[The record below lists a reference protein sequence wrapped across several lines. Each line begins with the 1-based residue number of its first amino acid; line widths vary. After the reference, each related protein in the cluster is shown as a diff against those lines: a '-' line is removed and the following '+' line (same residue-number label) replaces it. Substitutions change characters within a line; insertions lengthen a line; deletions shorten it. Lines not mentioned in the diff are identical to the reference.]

1 MAGHTAIKRV
11 IWPADTPMSLCCW
24 SWSARTARPEP
35 QRAQHFVPNHRCF
48 TTGCCNW
55 SRQRLVRR
63 LCPHCRQPYEAND
76 DTARALGLPL
86 GSPRTLFRAEGLTR
100 VGDGGGHEGE
110 NIRVHRSP
118 LADIHGFVA
127 ARRAEGM
134 AIDVKLL
141 IALGADFLR

>member
-1 MAGHTAIKRV
+1 MRDCGDYYSS
-11 IWPADTPMSLCCW
+11 P
-24 SWSARTARPEP
+24 
-35 QRAQHFVPNHRCF
+35 
-48 TTGCCNW
+48 G
-55 SRQRLVRR
+55 LVS
-63 LCPHCRQPYEAND
+63 E
-76 DTARALGLPL
+76 
-86 GSPRTLFRAEGLTR
+86 SFTLFRAEGLTR

-110 NIRVHRSP
+110 NIRVHRAP